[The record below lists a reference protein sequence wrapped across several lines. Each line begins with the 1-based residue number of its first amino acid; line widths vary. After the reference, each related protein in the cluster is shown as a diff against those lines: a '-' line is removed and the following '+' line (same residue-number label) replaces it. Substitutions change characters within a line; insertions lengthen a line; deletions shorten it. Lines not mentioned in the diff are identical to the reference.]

1 MHSIDAIRKRPGMY
15 VGDTHDGSGRLQLLW
30 ELLAN
35 AFDEHLS
42 GECDEIRVEIDAEG
56 AFIVEDNGR
65 GLRVDEV
72 DGLPFAQ
79 IALTRFHD
87 APTLDGHAPHE
98 HFGPRGVGLFPVC
111 VLSQHLSLR
120 VFREGREYAQAYA
133 RGQPLSPLADVGPT
147 SRRGTRVRAL
157 PDPEIFGDLPIETDA
172 ITTRLH
178 ELSCLFPELTLYF
191 VDRRERRFHAPD
203 GLSGMLRIALRTE
216 GLNLEEAPF
225 TCAGLV
231 DGIRIEAV
239 ATWTSRDDTK
249 VESFANVC
257 PTTDGGTH
265 VSGLLHGLV
274 QGARQS
280 ASLPSAE
287 NPAIDIERAVV
298 QGLRAVVCVRLAD
311 PAYARPT
318 RDRLATPEVS
328 EAVAKCV
335 APAFAAW
342 LDRDEAVR
350 TRIAAALD

>member
-15 VGDTHDGSGRLQLLW
+15 VGDTHDGAGRLQLLW

-42 GECDEIRVEIDAEG
+42 GACDVIRVEIDAEG

-65 GLRVDEV
+65 GMRVHDV

-79 IALTRFHD
+79 VALTRFHD

-98 HFGPRGVGLFPVC
+98 HLGPRGVGLFPVC
-111 VLSQHLSLR
+111 VLSEHLALR
-120 VFREGREYAQAYA
+120 VFREGREYVQAYA
-133 RGQPLSPLADVGPT
+133 RGKPLSPLADVGPT
-147 SRRGTRVRAL
+147 RRQGTCVRVL
-157 PDPEIFGDLPIETDA
+157 PDREIFGDLPVETDA

-178 ELSCLFPELTLYF
+178 ELSCLFPGLTLHF
-191 VDRRERRFHAPD
+191 VDRRERRFHVPD
-203 GLSGMLRIALRTE
+203 GLSGMLGIALRKE
-216 GLNLEEAPF
+216 GLCLEEAPF

-231 DGIRIEAV
+231 DGIRIEVV
-239 ATWTSRDDTK
+239 AAWTSRYDTR

-257 PTTDGGTH
+257 RTTDGGTH
-265 VSGLLHGLV
+265 VAGLLRGLV
-274 QGARQS
+274 HGARQS
-280 ASLPSAE
+280 ASLSAADK
-287 NPAIDIERAVV
+287 PARDIERAIG

-311 PAYARPT
+311 PVYARPT
-318 RDRLATPEVS
+318 RDRLVTPEVS
-328 EAVAKCV
+328 EAVTKTV

-342 LDRDEAVR
+342 LDRDVAVR